1 MVIDGTT
8 YDRRFSFSST
18 YIRVVHYNWCNVSVS
33 SSNIWIYFIPYY
45 LLNCNLLFRQF
56 HPNWCPIHI
65 CTCNTGM
72 SIICAT
78 CQYGTF
84 GTHSFLHRKIQ
95 YLFWSLIWQGLHFVL
110 SIIRSPQISHKMWA
124 SVELPRLT
132 IGLNVFVRIS
142 RPILRND
149 SFWKWNFENYFV
161 YHRGNFAYQKTDAW

>member
-1 MVIDGTT
+1 MNVIGLESMWPHRHSRIRCWTELPFPISLAENQQQINTLLSSWVRWLVMAIDGTT

-72 SIICAT
+72 SIICST

-84 GTHSFLHRKIQ
+84 GTHSYLHSKTPVP
-95 YLFWSLIWQGLHFVL
+95 LLVSNMTGPTFC
-110 SIIRSPQISHKMWA
+110 
-124 SVELPRLT
+124 T
-132 IGLNVFVRIS
+132 IH
-142 RPILRND
+142 
-149 SFWKWNFENYFV
+149 Y
-161 YHRGNFAYQKTDAW
+161 